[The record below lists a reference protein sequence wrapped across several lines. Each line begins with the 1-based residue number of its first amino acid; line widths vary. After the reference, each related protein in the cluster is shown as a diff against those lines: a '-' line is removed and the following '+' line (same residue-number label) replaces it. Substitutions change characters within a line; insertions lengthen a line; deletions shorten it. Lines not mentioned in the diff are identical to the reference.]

1 MSLRVEKINLS
12 DEKNHNIIFD
22 TLNHYATDIMGG
34 IIIIII
40 IISIKYYIIV
50 NSIGGESLSTFAQQN
65 LGKELAKVKL
75 LLLLLLVLILI
86 LILIILII
94 LI

>member
-50 NSIGGESLSTFAQQN
+50 NSIGGESLSTFA
-65 LGKELAKVKL
+65 LIAAKMETLIKEIDTLNY
-75 LLLLLLVLILI
+75 LVHPNTCPPDDPDLCN
-86 LILIILII
+86 
-94 LI
+94 